1 MYGLTRLIVGVS
13 VLLFPVAVSLAGPAD
28 KPWEKEESIKY
39 IGVCDGSAAVLIDDK
54 TLLVAND
61 ETTVFH
67 SFDVLGGPPVASFD
81 ISQFLELDPDNP
93 EVDFEA
99 VARDGDRL
107 WWIGSHGLNGKAE
120 KQPSRRILVATNV
133 PRRDLSDLAL
143 QSAQYDLL
151 PTLKTH
157 SGLSEILTK
166 KVLKTA
172 PKKGGLNIEGLAIAP
187 DGSLVLGLR
196 APLASAKGRE
206 GDALIVSLSFKN
218 NAWSVSSF
226 ERLPLKDRGIR
237 DMVWTGDGLMM
248 IAGEVDDGRPSVLR
262 IWNKAEKVEPIDAPS
277 FKGFNA
283 EALVKIGVKWLVMSD
298 DGSKKRSAAN
308 GKKEDCK
315 DIQEDG
321 GTKGV
326 FFRGRL
332 LSQR

>member
-1 MYGLTRLIVGVS
+1 MDGLTRLI
-13 VLLFPVAVSLAGPAD
+13 LLFSFLLISVAASLAGPAD
-28 KPWEKEESIKY
+28 KPWEKDKTVRYFGI
-39 IGVCDGSAAVLIDDK
+39 CDGSAAILIDDT

-61 ETTVFH
+61 ETNVFH
-67 SFDVLGGPPVASFD
+67 SFDVLGGPPLASFD
-81 ISQFLELDPDNP
+81 IGKLLMLDPDNP

-120 KQPSRRILVATNV
+120 KQPNRRILVATNV

-143 QSAQYDLL
+143 QSAQYDLV
-151 PTLKTH
+151 PALKAH
-157 SGLSEILTK
+157 SGLSEILTR

-196 APLASAKGRE
+196 APLTEKDGTK
-206 GDALIVSLSFKN
+206 GDALIVSLSLEN

-237 DMVWTGDGLMM
+237 DMVWTGDGLVL

-262 IWNKAEKVEPIDAPS
+262 IWSKTEKVEPIEAPS

-283 EALVKIGVKWLVMSD
+283 EALVKIGLKWLVMSD
-298 DGSKKRSAAN
+298 DGSKQRSAAN
-308 GKKEDCK
+308 GKKQDCK
-315 DIQEDG
+315 DLQEDG

-326 FFRGRL
+326 FFRGRI